1 MSYIQLSE
9 ANCRNCLRC
18 VRVCPTK
25 AMTYQNHQPTIL
37 EDECI
42 LCGKCY
48 AICPHSAKKVHSDGD
63 QVRAW
68 IAQGQPLALSIA
80 PSFASVW
87 PDYPRLKR
95 QLKTIG
101 FQVVEETAVGARLV
115 SQAYM
120 KLIEEHRM
128 KNILSTCCPAV
139 VTYVEKNFP
148 ELIDQLAPVVSPMIA
163 HGYDLKER
171 YPGVKTVFL
180 TPCIAKQKEAADPR
194 FAGAVDAVLTMPDLS
209 AWLKEA
215 PADEP
220 EEHAEEIRWETM
232 ETSTVRMYPTPGG
245 VIRTLSSSD
254 EVYERVSA
262 EGMDRVKDA
271 LKSIAQGHMEGYFFE
286 LSACEQSC
294 LGGPLLCH
302 VDHSEWRA
310 RSAIRRNM
318 DPQDQ
323 VRQAELPAN
332 LRAAWQADPV
342 ERTTHTE
349 EEIKDMLFLMG
360 KTSKEKELDCGA
372 CGYESCRAKAI
383 AVLEGKADPKLCLP
397 YALEHAQSI
406 SNLIIENT
414 PNGILVLDEHNCVRE
429 INPAALN
436 MMNLQEIDPIGM
448 PVESILPDQGLHEL
462 LQDFVGVQYYRCE
475 YPQYHKILNHAMIS
489 IEDHRYVILILMDL
503 TVEETKEKVIRQMQ
517 MKTAEVAQT
526 VIDDQMRVVQE
537 IASLLGETT
546 AKSKVALT
554 RLMKAMDEDD

>member
-37 EDECI
+37 EEECI

-95 QLKTIG
+95 QLKAIG

-120 KLIEEHRM
+120 KLIEEHQM

-215 PADEP
+215 PVDEP
-220 EEHAEEIRWETM
+220 EEQAEEIRWETM
-232 ETSTVRMYPTPGG
+232 KTSTVRMYPTPGG

-342 ERTTHTE
+342 ERTSHTE

>member
-95 QLKTIG
+95 QLKAIG

-120 KLIEEHRM
+120 KLIEEHQM

-215 PADEP
+215 PVDEP
-220 EEHAEEIRWETM
+220 EEQAEEIRWETM
-232 ETSTVRMYPTPGG
+232 KTSTVRMYPTPGG

-294 LGGPLLCH
+294 H

-342 ERTTHTE
+342 ERTSHTE

-537 IASLLGETT
+537 IASLLGEIQSRLNT
-546 AKSKVALT
+546 A
-554 RLMKAMDEDD
+554 DESDG

>member
-9 ANCRNCLRC
+9 ANCRHCLRC

-48 AICPHSAKKVHSDGD
+48 AICPPSAKKVHSDGD

-68 IAQGQPLALSIA
+68 IAQGQPLAVSIA
-80 PSFASVW
+80 PSGASVW
-87 PDYPRLKR
+87 PDYPRLQR
-95 QLKTIG
+95 QLKAIG

-120 KLIEEHRM
+120 KLIEEHQM

-139 VTYVEKNFP
+139 GTYVEKNFP
-148 ELIDQLAPVVSPMIA
+148 ELIDQLAPGVSPMIA

-215 PADEP
+215 PVDEP
-220 EEHAEEIRWETM
+220 EEQAEEIRWETM
-232 ETSTVRMYPTPGG
+232 KTSTVRMYPTPGG

-342 ERTTHTE
+342 ERTSHTE

-526 VIDDQMRVVQE
+526 VIDDQTRVVQE

>member
-48 AICPHSAKKVHSDGD
+48 AICPHSAKKVHSDVD
-63 QVRAW
+63 QVRQW

-95 QLKTIG
+95 QLKAIG
-101 FQVVEETAVGARLV
+101 FQVIEETAVGARLV

-120 KLIEEHRM
+120 KLIEEHQM

-148 ELIDQLAPVVSPMIA
+148 ELVDQLAPVVSPMIA

-194 FAGAVDAVLTMPDLS
+194 FAGAIDAVLTMPDLS
-209 AWLKEA
+209 VWLK
-215 PADEP
+215 DEP
-220 EEHAEEIRWETM
+220 VNEDEEQSEVRWESLKA
-232 ETSTVRMYPTPGG
+232 STVRMYPTPGG

-262 EGMDRVKDA
+262 EGMDRVRDA

-286 LSACEQSC
+286 
-294 LGGPLLCH
+294 LLCH

-323 VRQAELPAN
+323 VRLAQLPAN
-332 LRAAWQADPV
+332 LRAKWQADPI
-342 ERTTHTE
+342 ERNTHTE

-360 KTSKEKELDCGA
+360 KTTREKELDCGA

>member
-48 AICPHSAKKVHSDGD
+48 AICPHSAKKVHSDVD
-63 QVRAW
+63 QVRQW

-95 QLKTIG
+95 QLKAIG
-101 FQVVEETAVGARLV
+101 FQV
-115 SQAYM
+115 
-120 KLIEEHRM
+120 IEEHQM

-148 ELIDQLAPVVSPMIA
+148 ELVDQLAPVVSPMIA

-194 FAGAVDAVLTMPDLS
+194 FAGAIDAVLTMPDLS
-209 AWLKEA
+209 VWLK
-215 PADEP
+215 DEP
-220 EEHAEEIRWETM
+220 VNEDEEQSEVRWESLKA
-232 ETSTVRMYPTPGG
+232 STVRMYPTPGG

-262 EGMDRVKDA
+262 EGMDRVRDA

-323 VRQAELPAN
+323 VRLAQLPAN
-332 LRAAWQADPV
+332 LRAKWQADPI
-342 ERTTHTE
+342 ERNTHTE

-360 KTSKEKELDCGA
+360 KTTREKELDCGA

>member
-68 IAQGQPLALSIA
+68 IAQGQALSIA

-95 QLKTIG
+95 QLKAIG

-120 KLIEEHRM
+120 KLIEEHQM

-215 PADEP
+215 PVDEP
-220 EEHAEEIRWETM
+220 EEQAEEIRWETM
-232 ETSTVRMYPTPGG
+232 KTSTVRMYPTPGG

-254 EVYERVSA
+254 EVYERVGA

-342 ERTTHTE
+342 ERTSHTE

>member
-48 AICPHSAKKVHSDGD
+48 AICPHSAKKVHSDVD
-63 QVRAW
+63 QVRQW

-95 QLKTIG
+95 QLKAIG
-101 FQVVEETAVGARLV
+101 FQVIEETAVGARLV

-120 KLIEEHRM
+120 KLIEEHQM

-148 ELIDQLAPVVSPMIA
+148 ELVDQLAPVVSPMIA

-194 FAGAVDAVLTMPDLS
+194 FAGAIDAVLTMPDLS
-209 AWLKEA
+209 VWLK
-215 PADEP
+215 DEP
-220 EEHAEEIRWETM
+220 VNEDEEQSEVRWESLKA
-232 ETSTVRMYPTPGG
+232 STVRMYPTPGG

-262 EGMDRVKDA
+262 EGMDRVRDA

-323 VRQAELPAN
+323 VRLAQLPAN
-332 LRAAWQADPV
+332 LRAKWQADPI
-342 ERTTHTE
+342 ERNTHTE

-360 KTSKEKELDCGA
+360 KTTREKELDCGA

-475 YPQYHKILNHAMIS
+475 YPQYHKKMC
-489 IEDHRYVILILMDL
+489 
-503 TVEETKEKVIRQMQ
+503 IR
-517 MKTAEVAQT
+517 
-526 VIDDQMRVVQE
+526 D
-537 IASLLGETT
+537 
-546 AKSKVALT
+546 
-554 RLMKAMDEDD
+554 RL